1 MSTTISIE
9 HSAQIRAAYQL
20 SKVRGKNLLRMFP
33 QYSRSLI
40 YKHAKKPL
48 NGEQVFDKRKL
59 NKGRPRKLP
68 VQDERSI
75 IRAVLKLR
83 EEVGWFTSKRVQLE
97 SGVKHVCN
105 RQIRNVMKAGYRYLT
120 SRKKGLL
127 NGQRSES

>member
-1 MSTTISIE
+1 
-9 HSAQIRAAYQL
+9 
-20 SKVRGKNLLRMFP
+20 MFP
-33 QYSRSLI
+33 QYSRSAI

-48 NGEQVFDKRKL
+48 NSEPVFDKRKL
-59 NKGRPRKLP
+59 NKGRPRKLS

-97 SGVKHVCN
+97 SGVKYVCN
-105 RQIRNVMKAGYRYLT
+105 RQIRNVMHKAGYRYLT

-127 NGQRSES
+127 HAKDLKARHKFCQKIRRIG